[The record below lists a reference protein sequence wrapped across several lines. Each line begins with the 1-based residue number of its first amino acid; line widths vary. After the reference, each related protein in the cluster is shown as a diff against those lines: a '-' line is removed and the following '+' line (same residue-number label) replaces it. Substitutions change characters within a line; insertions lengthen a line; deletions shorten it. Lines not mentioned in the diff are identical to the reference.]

1 MAHAIFVMAL
11 AKFIVATAWADGKLA
26 NDELNALKDLLFRLP
41 DLSGE
46 EWAELEVYIDAPVS
60 AAERTRLQ
68 EELIK
73 SLRSSSDKA
82 VAKNMIEKVVTAD
95 GVVSPEEKSVL
106 EEVGRAL
113 ENADVGLFAKLN
125 QLLGGS
131 VSRRTQAA
139 AAAPNREED
148 IPHFIQNRILF
159 RVKRH
164 READGHR
171 GELDERELAKW
182 CLAGGLMARVA
193 WVDQNIST
201 KEKAAIT
208 KSFREKWGLNGEA
221 AEMVT
226 EIAASSVA
234 KGLDFFRLTRSFFE
248 STERPERLAFLDC
261 LFSVANACGKT
272 SFEEIEEI
280 RAIAKGLKLDHDEFI
295 QAKLRLPR
303 EDRSGL

>member
-1 MAHAIFVMAL
+1 MAHATFVMAL
-11 AKFIVATAWADGKLA
+11 AKFIVATAWADGKLS
-26 NDELNALKDLLFRLP
+26 NNELNALKDLMFRLP

-46 EWAELEVYIDAPVS
+46 EWTELEVYIDAPVS

-82 VAKNMIEKVVTAD
+82 VAKNMIEKVVAAD
-95 GVVSPEEKSVL
+95 GVVSPEEKKVL
-106 EEVGRAL
+106 EEVGKAL
-113 ENADVGLFAKLN
+113 ENADVGLFAQLSK
-125 QLLGGS
+125 LLGGS

-148 IPHFIQNRILF
+148 IPHFLQNKILF
-159 RVKRH
+159 QMRRH
-164 READGHR
+164 LEAN
-171 GELDERELAKW
+171 EQKEEFDEGELAKW

-193 WVDQNIST
+193 WVDKNIST
-201 KEKAAIT
+201 NEKEAIT
-208 KSFREKWGLNGEA
+208 KSLHEKWGLDREA

-226 EIAASSVA
+226 EIAASTIA
-234 KGLDFFRLTRSFFE
+234 KGLDYFRLSRNFYE
-248 STERPERLAFLDC
+248 STERSERLAFLDC
-261 LFSVANACGKT
+261 LFSIANACGKT
-272 SFEEIEEI
+272 SSKEIEEI

-295 QAKLRLPR
+295 EAKLRLPR